1 MEKKK
6 TLILTIVGVLV
17 LVLAVIGVSFAMYSF
32 TGTGTVDNVIR
43 TGTVSVSYTEA
54 KVITLT
60 NQYPMTDATGSAQT
74 GAGTELEFTVSAS
87 MTGAM
92 DINYQVGFDSI
103 VPDITLTTDYVKFNI
118 IKDNTTYLLSTSAT
132 TGILMSSIASS
143 TGTLLTTGYL
153 LDSDTLS
160 SNGASHTYKIKA
172 WIADTYDLPTTT
184 NSSEEPTDTHTSET
198 TSETITFSIKVI
210 ASQV

>member
-43 TGTVSVSYTEA
+43 TGTVSVSYTES
-54 KVITLT
+54 KLITLT
-60 NQYPMTDATGSAQT
+60 NEYPMTDVTGSAQSGT
-74 GAGTELEFTVSAS
+74 GTELEFTVSAS

-103 VPDITLTTDYVKFNI
+103 VPDTTLTTNYVKFNI
-118 IKDNTTYLLSTSAT
+118 IKDNTTYLLSTTAT
-132 TGILMSSIASS
+132 SGILMSSIASR

-160 SNGASHTYKIKA
+160 SNGDSHIYKIKA
-172 WIADTYDLPTTT
+172 WISDQYDLPTTT
-184 NSSEEPTDTHTSET
+184 NSSEEPTNEHTSET
-198 TSETITFSIKVI
+198 TSETITFSIKVV